1 MRHHRRGVMT
11 PPEQGKSRHLMS
23 VDSKSFASFDLHLEI
38 KRLFWCGAGVLALVL
53 WLLTARG

>member
-1 MRHHRRGVMT
+1 MT